1 MFGTQV
7 ADKTDWRKLL
17 KGEAEPLD
25 LIEVREQ
32 LIEEFAHKIQAIRE
46 EFSQNLEFNE
56 TVELLDT
63 ELPREFVY
71 PVEQYPEKIKSHNL
85 DKTPVIRGKLQGIKG
100 FCFKDPEAKAKFGN
114 DNCYTTK
121 PKFSEKEQQ
130 RLDAI
135 KERQKELNS
144 IKVYEDDQ
152 VLAFMDIMPQADGHT
167 LVIPKTP
174 AVTLLDLPAD
184 AAAYTI
190 QVVQKV
196 AKAIE
201 VGLDAQGIVL
211 MQLSGAAAGQTVPH
225 VHFHLIPSSVHEL

>member
-1 MFGTQV
+1 M
-7 ADKTDWRKLL
+7 AYD
-17 KGEAEPLD
+17 
-25 LIEVREQ
+25 EQ
-32 LIEEFAHKIQAIRE
+32 NIFARILRG
-46 EFSQNLEFNE
+46 
-56 TVELLDT
+56 
-63 ELPREFVY
+63 ELP
-71 PVEQYPEKIKSHNL
+71 
-85 DKTPVIRGKLQGIKG
+85 
-100 FCFKDPEAKAKFGN
+100 A
-114 DNCYTTK
+114 
-121 PKFSEKEQQ
+121 
-130 RLDAI
+130 
-135 KERQKELNS
+135 
-144 IKVYEDDQ
+144 IKVYEDDH

-225 VHFHLIPSSVHEL
+225 VHFHLIPSSVHELGKHALQMGDQEKIKAQAEKIRAAL

>member
-1 MFGTQV
+1 M
-7 ADKTDWRKLL
+7 AYD
-17 KGEAEPLD
+17 
-25 LIEVREQ
+25 EQ
-32 LIEEFAHKIQAIRE
+32 NIFARILRG
-46 EFSQNLEFNE
+46 
-56 TVELLDT
+56 
-63 ELPREFVY
+63 ELP
-71 PVEQYPEKIKSHNL
+71 
-85 DKTPVIRGKLQGIKG
+85 
-100 FCFKDPEAKAKFGN
+100 A
-114 DNCYTTK
+114 
-121 PKFSEKEQQ
+121 
-130 RLDAI
+130 
-135 KERQKELNS
+135 
-144 IKVYEDDQ
+144 IKVYDDDQ

-225 VHFHLIPSSVHEL
+225 VHFHLIPSSVHELGKHALQMGDQEKIKAQAEKIRAAL